1 MIDQAKFDG
10 QNFVNAFAK
19 YHAIDPAVSM
29 TLLISSFVG
38 CYSMLEPVD
47 RIHTTTVLLEVL
59 KEIGMERFEDG
70 PDFVDFMK
78 QMITDKKEPE

>member
-10 QNFVNAFAK
+10 QAFVNAFAK
-19 YHAIDPAVSM
+19 YHVLDPNVSI

-38 CYSMLEPVD
+38 CYSMLEPGD
-47 RIHTTTVLLEVL
+47 RVHTISVLLEVL
-59 KEIGMERFEDG
+59 KGIGLERFEDG

-78 QMITDKKEPE
+78 QMITDKKETE